1 MKHTTKKSKR
11 GIFPLFLSSMLGAA
25 LLGLLAWAA
34 TDGGVAPYR
43 FPVISEKGS
52 SEAAA
57 AFYRARVEALP
68 RSSLDRADLA
78 ASYLS
83 LGRRGDP
90 RWFERA
96 EAEARESLRLLPV
109 SNPTAELV
117 LAELDQARHRFE
129 ESLARAEGILR
140 QDPDHEGAL
149 ALSVE
154 SRLALGR
161 TAEALRDADRLVR
174 AAPGRGAF
182 ALRALAWEQAGR
194 AEAALADFFF
204 AVPTRRKDL
213 SDLEAAARLR
223 APGGRFHLARHEL
236 RAPAALLR
244 EALRL
249 RPESALSLGLTG
261 ELEAKRGRWREADR
275 YFSEAYRV
283 SGLPLYLAAQARARR
298 ALDDRAGAEA
308 LWERA
313 EASLRSSLA
322 AGEFGHRRELAE
334 LLLERGRDRELP
346 EALALAREEWKLR
359 RDPQTASVLA
369 LAYAKSLAA
378 QWAGPGLA
386 SGFSAAMSY

>member
-194 AEAALADFFF
+194 AEAALADF
-204 AVPTRRKDL
+204 RRAYAAEDL
-213 SDLEAAARLR
+213 GDLEGAARLR
-223 APGGRFHLARHEL
+223 ALWGRFHLRRGEL
-236 RAPAALLR
+236 RAARGLLR